1 MPSITTLLGL
11 MLAVTTAGPADTT
24 SPAPPAALANGLPL
38 LPPGGRMLPESAAG
52 ATGVSPVQSATGVSP
67 VQGATGVSPVLV
79 LGTGKMSVASTAQ
92 PAWGS
97 MEIGSHANHNG
108 RAKSVGPLTPT
119 VTVVS
124 SMAIVLGLFFMIAW
138 GMRKVSPRGS
148 VILPGEVFEIL
159 GRAPLSGRQHVQ
171 LLRCGSKLLLVSITP
186 DGAETLTEVTEPTEV
201 DRLAGLCRQAHPQSS
216 TAAFRQVF
224 QQFAPRSGEP
234 RLDARELEQL
244 DLKRSGRR
252 GRRWEEDDA

>member
-11 MLAVTTAGPADTT
+11 MLAVASPGLAETA
-24 SPAPPAALANGLPL
+24 SPAPPAALGNGLPL
-38 LPPGGRMLPESAAG
+38 LPPDGRMTPEAA
-52 ATGVSPVQSATGVSP
+52 P
-67 VQGATGVSPVLV
+67 
-79 LGTGKMSVASTAQ
+79 AQ
-92 PAWGS
+92 PASAVAATPISPARHESTPPLEFG
-97 MEIGSHANHNG
+97 GHAARGGH
-108 RAKSVGPLTPT
+108 AKSVGPMTPT

-124 SMAIVLGLFFMIAW
+124 SMAVVLGLFFMIAW

-159 GRAPLSGRQHVQ
+159 GRAPLSGRQQVQ

-186 DGAETLTEVTEPTEV
+186 DGAETLTEVTEPAEV
-201 DRLAGLCRQAHPQSS
+201 DRLAGLCRQVHPQSS

-224 QQFAPRSGEP
+224 QQFAPRSGTP
-234 RLDARELEQL
+234 RLDAGELEPFDAKQ
-244 DLKRSGRR
+244 SGRR